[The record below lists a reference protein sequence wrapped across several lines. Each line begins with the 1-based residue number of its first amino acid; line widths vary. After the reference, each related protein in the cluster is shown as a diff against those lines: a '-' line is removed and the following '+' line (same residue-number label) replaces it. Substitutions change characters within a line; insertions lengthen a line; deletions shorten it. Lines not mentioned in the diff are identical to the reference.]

1 MPNIKS
7 AKKRVKTSER
17 NRVMNVAMKSTMR
30 SAIKAVR
37 VAIEAGN
44 AEEALAKIPNA
55 FSKIDRAA
63 KRKVIHSNAADRYK
77 SRLTAR
83 IKALTV

>member
-17 NRVMNVAMKSTMR
+17 NREMNIAMKSTMR

-37 VAIEAGN
+37 LAIEAN
-44 AEEALAKIPNA
+44 NSTEALAKLPNA
-55 FSKIDRAA
+55 FSKIDKAV

-77 SRLTAR
+77 TRLTAR
-83 IKALTV
+83 IKAIKA

>member
-17 NRVMNVAMKSTMR
+17 NRDMNVAIKSTMR

-37 VAIEAGN
+37 LAIEAGDST
-44 AEEALAKIPNA
+44 EALAKLPTA
-55 FSKIDRAA
+55 FSKIDKAT

-77 SRLTAR
+77 TRLTAR
-83 IKALTV
+83 IKALQA

>member
-17 NRVMNVAMKSTMR
+17 NRAVNVAMKSTMR

-37 VAIEAGN
+37 LAIEAGN
-44 AEEALAKIPNA
+44 PTEALAKLPAA
-55 FSKIDRAA
+55 FSKIDKAT
-63 KRKVIHSNAADRYK
+63 KRKVIHSNAANRYK
-77 SRLTAR
+77 TRLTAR
-83 IKALTV
+83 IKVLQA